1 MRVLVVDDEP
11 DVRLIARLV
20 LEAGGFEVDE
30 AADGN
35 AALAALRERPTPDV
49 LVLDIRMPE
58 VDGWTVLQTMRDD
71 DASAHVP
78 VVVFTADAGA
88 AIEMP
93 EGVMP
98 DELVM
103 KPFQPDALLER
114 VKRVAARLTS

>member
-20 LEAGGFEVDE
+20 LEAGGFTVDE
-30 AADGN
+30 APDGES
-35 AALAALRERPTPDV
+35 ALAALNTQPPPDV

-58 VDGWTVLQTMRDD
+58 VDGWSVLQTIRSDD
-71 DASAHVP
+71 SNAHVP

-88 AIEMP
+88 AGDMP
-93 EGVMP
+93 EGVVP

-114 VKRVAARLTS
+114 VRRVTARLTS